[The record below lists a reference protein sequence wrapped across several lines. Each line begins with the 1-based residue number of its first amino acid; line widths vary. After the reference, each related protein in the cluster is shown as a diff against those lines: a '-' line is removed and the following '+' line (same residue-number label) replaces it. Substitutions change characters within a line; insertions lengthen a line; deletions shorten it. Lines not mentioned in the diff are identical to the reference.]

1 MKIQQKTDVA
11 TISRAYWLVEYHKK
25 ILDLT
30 VGAPGSTHHAH
41 CLSNMRLSKKKKITG
56 ERSPDKIVN
65 LREELGNIFEV
76 KLDDSASPH
85 FPDWLNQ
92 SVVTPIIW
100 KKSYI
105 ALNLVALMSSPKTCQ
120 SKKNKMNK

>member
-1 MKIQQKTDVA
+1 MKIQQKTDES

-30 VGAPGSTHHAH
+30 VGAPGSTHHAD
-41 CLSNMRLSKKKKITG
+41 CLSNMRLYKKRKAGEGLPGKI
-56 ERSPDKIVN
+56 IN

-85 FPDWLNQ
+85 FPD
-92 SVVTPIIW
+92 
-100 KKSYI
+100 
-105 ALNLVALMSSPKTCQ
+105 
-120 SKKNKMNK
+120 